1 MIKIGY
7 SNIPQEYLD
16 YINRFKGKI
25 SKWYQ
30 ADSMGNNTTQIA
42 LCPECKL
49 IFRFLL
55 KGDNLKILL
64 LLPANNLSTLIR
76 KMEKKF
82 PVLKNDR
89 QPNTSSKSKLYQ
101 CLYKAFITLGY
112 SEKSFPDFKLTQ
124 ALNLKACPY
133 CNAEEII
140 VQDLQDR
147 GIRIRNS
154 ELDHF
159 YSKKMYPYLAISLY
173 NLVPSGRIC
182 NGGNCKH
189 EKDTLKESLIS
200 PFELYDSEGLQFELE
215 LNHKGVLSYDT
226 FTKSCS
232 IRTHV
237 VNAALTNNARIFL
250 IASRYSKEL
259 EHARF
264 VWTLHQEYSSEGYR
278 KMVEKKSR
286 LLNTT
291 LTFDT
296 WFELELKIT
305 PSNYSNHKLS
315 KLSMDIW
322 RQLEG
327 MR

>member
-7 SNIPQEYLD
+7 PYIPQEYLD
-16 YINRFKGKI
+16 YINRFRGKI
-25 SKWYQ
+25 CKWYQ
-30 ADSMGNNTTQIA
+30 AGSMGYGTTKIA

-49 IFRFLL
+49 IFRFLM
-55 KGDNLKILL
+55 KGDNLKNLM
-64 LLPANNLSTLIR
+64 LLPANSLSTLICWV
-76 KMEKKF
+76 EKKF

-89 QPNTSSKSKLYQ
+89 LTNTSSKSILYK
-101 CLYKAFITLGY
+101 CLYKAFFSLGY
-112 SEKSFPDFKLTQ
+112 SEDPFPSFKLTQ

-133 CNAEEII
+133 CNAEDII
-140 VQDLQDR
+140 VQDLQDKDVH
-147 GIRIRNS
+147 IRNS

-159 YSKKMYPYLAISLY
+159 YSKKYYPYLAISLY
-173 NLVPSGRIC
+173 NLVPSGNIC

-189 EKDTLKESLIS
+189 EKDAMEEGLKS

-226 FTKSCS
+226 FIKSCS

-237 VNAALTNNARIFL
+237 VNMELQNNARVFL

-264 VWTLHQEYSSEGYR
+264 IWTLHQECSAEGYR
-278 KMVEKKSR
+278 NMVAKKSR

-296 WFELELKIT
+296 WFESELKIT
-305 PSNYSNHKLS
+305 PSNYSNQKLS

>member
-1 MIKIGY
+1 MIKIDY

-16 YINRFKGKI
+16 YINRFRGKI
-25 SKWYQ
+25 SRWYQ
-30 ADSMGNNTTQIA
+30 ANSMGNGKTRII

-49 IFRFLL
+49 IFRFLM
-55 KGDNLKILL
+55 KGDNLKKLL
-64 LLPANNLSTLIR
+64 LSSASNLPMQIN
-76 KMEKKF
+76 KVEEKF

-89 QPNTSSKSKLYQ
+89 LNSSKSILYQ
-101 CLYKAFITLGY
+101 CLYKAFYTLGY
-112 SEKSFPDFKLTQ
+112 HEDKFPSFELTQ

-133 CNAEEII
+133 CNAEDVI
-140 VQDLQDR
+140 VQDLQDKDV
-147 GIRIRNS
+147 RIRNC

-159 YSKKMYPYLAISLY
+159 YSKKYYPYLAISLY
-173 NLVPSGRIC
+173 NLVPSGNIC

-189 EKDTLKESLIS
+189 EKDTLREGLIS
-200 PFELYDSEGLQFELE
+200 PFELQDSEGLRFELE
-215 LNHKGVLSYDT
+215 LNDKGASSYDT
-226 FTKSCS
+226 FTKSIS

-237 VNAALTNNARIFL
+237 VNTALTNNARIFL

-259 EHARF
+259 EQARLI
-264 VWTLHQEYSSEGYR
+264 WTLYKKCSAEGYR
-278 KMVEKKSR
+278 KMIVEKSR

-296 WFELELKIT
+296 WFESELNIT

>member
-1 MIKIGY
+1 MINIDY

-16 YINRFKGKI
+16 YINRFRGKI

-30 ADSMGNNTTQIA
+30 AKSMGISAKKIA

-49 IFRFLL
+49 IFRFLM
-55 KGDNLKILL
+55 KGDNLKNLL
-64 LLPANNLSTLIR
+64 LLSASNLPMLIN
-76 KMEKKF
+76 KVEKKF

-89 QPNTSSKSKLYQ
+89 LTKNSSKSILYQ
-101 CLYKAFITLGY
+101 CLYKAFFTLGY
-112 SEKSFPDFKLTQ
+112 SEKPFPSFKLTQ

-133 CNAEEII
+133 CNAEDII
-140 VQDLQDR
+140 VQDLQDKDVH
-147 GIRIRNS
+147 IRNS

-159 YSKKMYPYLAISLY
+159 YSKKYYPYLAISLY
-173 NLVPSGRIC
+173 NLVPSGNIC

-189 EKDTLKESLIS
+189 EKDTLREGLIS
-200 PFELYDSEGLQFELE
+200 PFELHDSEGLQFELE
-215 LNHKGVLSYDT
+215 LNYKGVLSYDT

-237 VNAALTNNARIFL
+237 MNTALINNARIFL
-250 IASRYSKEL
+250 IASRYSQEL
-259 EHARF
+259 EHARLI
-264 VWTLHQEYSSEGYR
+264 WTLHQECSAEGYR
-278 KMVEKKSR
+278 NMVAKKSR

-296 WFELELKIT
+296 WFESELKIT